1 VRTWTDRS
9 GSFRVEAEFIG
20 LKDGKI
26 HLHKQNGVK
35 IAVPVNKMAIEDLEY
50 VERATG
56 VSLDDDKPLSEI
68 KRRST
73 GKRNDRPERLQQSG
87 AGAGIE
93 MKSDYDWFDFF
104 LGAGVNPQ
112 ICERYAA
119 AFSRDQMGEEIL
131 PEVDPQLLRTLG
143 LKEGDILRVMKYLD
157 NKFGRTGQK
166 KNVSFGG
173 DDDADG
179 AANGEGGL
187 FSGPGGAL
195 RNNTRK
201 GRPAPAVQT
210 NDVVDAD
217 AFKQKDETSKV
228 ETPLAIA
235 PARAVV
241 STGFDDDAWDV
252 KPSKTAP
259 AAESVAPAKAPSPP
273 PAPAAPEPP
282 KLTQNM
288 SDLSLLSPALQ
299 PTPAPQPTPQAPPAA
314 PQQPARTGAD
324 PAFFDKLAAPNPLQ
338 SQMTSMRQRPAAPT
352 QMQTGNSMIA
362 PPPQRAAS
370 APGMPQQGFAPPNL
384 QPQMTGYQAPPGQS
398 LQSMQQQQ
406 QFQQQQMTGFPQ
418 QPGYQGLMPQATGF
432 MPPPQQ
438 SAFPTQYQMPQPTG
452 YGQQQPYLNGQATGS
467 PFADP
472 TPRPVFQSQPTGM
485 AQPYMQPQQT
495 GFGMPPPMQ
504 PQQTGLPPALQPQR
518 TGFTPTSQFG
528 QSYAQQQ
535 NGFGGYGQQAP
546 PMPPM
551 PPMPAQA
558 TGLQP
563 LVPQQTGPPPP
574 VRFGVQPAA
583 RLTPQPT
590 GRANLSK
597 ATPQNP
603 FGF

>member
-56 VSLDDDKPLSEI
+56 VSLDEDKPLSEI

-87 AGAGIE
+87 ATSGAVIE
-93 MKSDYDWFDFF
+93 QKSDYDWFDFF

-131 PEVDPQLLRTLG
+131 PEVDTQLLRTLG

-166 KNVSFGG
+166 KNVSFG

-201 GRPAPAVQT
+201 GRPAPAVQ
-210 NDVVDAD
+210 
-217 AFKQKDETSKV
+217 KDETSKV
-228 ETPLAIA
+228 AIPLASA
-235 PARAVV
+235 PARAAA
-241 STGFDDDAWDV
+241 SGGFDDDAWDV
-252 KPSKTAP
+252 KPSKTAEP
-259 AAESVAPAKAPSPP
+259 AAPVQAPAKAPSPP

-282 KLTQNM
+282 RLTQNM

-299 PTPAPQPTPQAPPAA
+299 PTPAPQPTPQAPSAA

-324 PAFFDKLAAPNPLQ
+324 PAFFDKLAAPSPLQ
-338 SQMTSMRQRPAAPT
+338 SQMTGMRQRPAAPS

-370 APGMPQQGFAPPNL
+370 APGMPQQGFAPPAL
-384 QPQMTGYQAPPGQS
+384 QSQMTGYQAPPGQS

-432 MPPPQQ
+432 MQPPQQ
-438 SAFPTQYQMPQPTG
+438 GGFPAQYQMPQATG
-452 YGQQQPYLNGQATGS
+452 YGQATGS

-472 TPRPVFQSQPTGM
+472 TPRPIFQSQPTGM
-485 AQPYMQPQQT
+485 AQSYMQPQQT

-518 TGFTPTSQFG
+518 TGFTPQSQFG

-551 PPMPAQA
+551 PPMPVQA

>member
-1 VRTWTDRS
+1 
-9 GSFRVEAEFIG
+9 
-20 LKDGKI
+20 
-26 HLHKQNGVK
+26 
-35 IAVPVNKMAIEDLEY
+35 
-50 VERATG
+50 
-56 VSLDDDKPLSEI
+56 
-68 KRRST
+68 
-73 GKRNDRPERLQQSG
+73 
-87 AGAGIE
+87 
-93 MKSDYDWFDFF
+93 
-104 LGAGVNPQ
+104 
-112 ICERYAA
+112 
-119 AFSRDQMGEEIL
+119 EEIL
-131 PEVDPQLLRTLG
+131 PDVDTQLLRTLG

-166 KNVSFGG
+166 KNVSFGE
-173 DDDADG
+173 DDADG

-228 ETPLAIA
+228 ETPLASA
-235 PARAVV
+235 PARAAA
-241 STGFDDDAWDV
+241 SAGFDDDAWDV
-252 KPSKTAP
+252 KPSKTVP
-259 AAESVAPAKAPSPP
+259 AAEVPAAAPTPARAPSPP

-299 PTPAPQPTPQAPPAA
+299 PTPAPQPAPQAPPAP

-324 PAFFDKLAAPNPLQ
+324 PSFFDKLAAPGPLQ
-338 SQMTSMRQRPAAPT
+338 SQMTGMRQRPAAPA

-370 APGMPQQGFAPPNL
+370 APGLPQQGFAPPAL
-384 QPQMTGYQAPPGQS
+384 QPQMTGYQAPHGQS
-398 LQSMQQQQ
+398 LQSLQQQQ
-406 QFQQQQMTGFPQ
+406 QFQQQQMTGFAQ

-432 MPPPQQ
+432 MQQPQQ
-438 SAFPTQYQMPQPTG
+438 GGFQAQYQMPQSTG
-452 YGQQQPYLNGQATGS
+452 YSQQQPYLNGQATGS

-472 TPRPVFQSQPTGM
+472 TPRPIFQSQPTGM
-485 AQPYMQPQQT
+485 AQSYTMQPQQT
-495 GFGMPPPMQ
+495 GFGMAPPLQ

-518 TGFTPTSQFG
+518 TGFTPQSQFG

-535 NGFGGYGQQAP
+535 NGFGSYGQQAP

-551 PPMPAQA
+551 PAQP

-563 LVPQQTGPPPP
+563 LVPQKTGPPPP

>member
-1 VRTWTDRS
+1 MRTWTDRS
-9 GSFRVEAEFIG
+9 GSFKVEAEFIG

-56 VSLDDDKPLSEI
+56 VSLDEDKPLSEI

-73 GKRNDRPERLQQSG
+73 EKRKDRPERLQQSG
-87 AGAGIE
+87 ATAGAVVE
-93 MKSDYDWFDFF
+93 PKSDYDWFDFF

-119 AFSRDQMGEEIL
+119 AFSRDQLGEDIL
-131 PEVDPQLLRTLG
+131 PDVDTQLLRTLG

-166 KNVSFGG
+166 KNVSFG

-217 AFKQKDETSKV
+217 AFKQKDEISKV
-228 ETPLAIA
+228 ETPLASA
-235 PARAVV
+235 QARAAAP
-241 STGFDDDAWDV
+241 SGFDDDAWDV

-259 AAESVAPAKAPSPP
+259 EPAAPAPAPVKAPSPP

-314 PQQPARTGAD
+314 PQQPART
-324 PAFFDKLAAPNPLQ
+324 
-338 SQMTSMRQRPAAPT
+338 
-352 QMQTGNSMIA
+352 
-362 PPPQRAAS
+362 
-370 APGMPQQGFAPPNL
+370 
-384 QPQMTGYQAPPGQS
+384 
-398 LQSMQQQQ
+398 
-406 QFQQQQMTGFPQ
+406 
-418 QPGYQGLMPQATGF
+418 
-432 MPPPQQ
+432 
-438 SAFPTQYQMPQPTG
+438 
-452 YGQQQPYLNGQATGS
+452 
-467 PFADP
+467 
-472 TPRPVFQSQPTGM
+472 
-485 AQPYMQPQQT
+485 
-495 GFGMPPPMQ
+495 
-504 PQQTGLPPALQPQR
+504 
-518 TGFTPTSQFG
+518 
-528 QSYAQQQ
+528 
-535 NGFGGYGQQAP
+535 
-546 PMPPM
+546 
-551 PPMPAQA
+551 
-558 TGLQP
+558 
-563 LVPQQTGPPPP
+563 
-574 VRFGVQPAA
+574 
-583 RLTPQPT
+583 
-590 GRANLSK
+590 
-597 ATPQNP
+597 
-603 FGF
+603 